1 MNPTRFPGGIN
12 NSVITETTGNLGF
25 PDPTKFHTY
34 FNDFDTYTA
43 GDWVVTET
51 GVATQVLTDGDG
63 GWLLVTNA
71 AADNDASFSQLAI
84 ESFALTAGK
93 RAFFKT
99 RFKCSDVTQS
109 DLQFGL
115 LGVDT
120 TPFDVTDG
128 IYMLKADGA
137 ATVDIY
143 VRKDATTGSNSATAV
158 ATLTNDTFVTFG
170 WAYDG
175 VDVVEFFFNDVKV
188 YTLDGS
194 STYLPDALLTPSFGV
209 QNGEAVAKN
218 MTLDYI
224 FVAIER

>member
-1 MNPTRFPGGIN
+1 MNPTRFPGGLN
-12 NSVITETTGNLGF
+12 TSVVTETTGNLGF
-25 PDPTKFHTY
+25 PDPTKFHSY

-51 GVATQVLTDGDG
+51 GVATQVLSDGDG

-84 ESFALTAGK
+84 ESFSLTSGK

-99 RFKCSDVTQS
+99 RFKTSDVTQS

-120 TPFDVTDG
+120 TPLDVTDG

-137 ATVDIY
+137 ATVDVY
-143 VRKDATTGSNSATAV
+143 CRKDATTGSTSSTAV
-158 ATLTNDTFVTFG
+158 ATLVNDTFVTFG

-175 VDVVEFFFNDVKV
+175 VDTVEFFFNDVKV
-188 YTLDGS
+188 ATLDAS

-209 QNGEAVAKN
+209 QNGEAVAKT

-224 FVAIER
+224 FAATER